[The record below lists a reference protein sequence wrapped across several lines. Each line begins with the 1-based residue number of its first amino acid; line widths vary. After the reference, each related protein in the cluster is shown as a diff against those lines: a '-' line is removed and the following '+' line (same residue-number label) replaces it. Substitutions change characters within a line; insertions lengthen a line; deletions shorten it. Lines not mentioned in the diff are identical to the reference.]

1 MDDKDIE
8 KYCDKAFTQFKEECL
23 KEHCI
28 PIMLMAAEVDT
39 DNAQVF
45 NLCSKKI
52 PCEEMIR
59 CLHEATKSCQKEIIA
74 RKYVKNEL
82 N

>member
-8 KYCDKAFTQFKEECL
+8 KYCDKALTQFKEECL

-39 DNAQVF
+39 DT
-45 NLCSKKI
+45 
-52 PCEEMIR
+52 P
-59 CLHEATKSCQKEIIA
+59 KSLTCALKRYPV
-74 RKYVKNEL
+74 RK
-82 N
+82 